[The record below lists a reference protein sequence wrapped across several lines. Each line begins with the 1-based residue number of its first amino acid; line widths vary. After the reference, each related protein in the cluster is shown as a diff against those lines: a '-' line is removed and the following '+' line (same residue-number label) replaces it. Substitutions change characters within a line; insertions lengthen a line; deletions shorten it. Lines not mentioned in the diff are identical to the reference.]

1 MGDQQAGDRLE
12 GRGRRSFTKALLR
25 DLRALEEMLR
35 EGRIEADTRRIGAE
49 QEMFLVDEAGHPAPL
64 ATEMLAGIGDPRFTT
79 ELARFNLEANLSPL
93 VFGGRCLSAM
103 EEELHD
109 VLRIAR
115 ERARELG
122 GNVVLAGIL
131 PTIRKSDLTLE
142 NMTPVPRYRTLNDV
156 MARLR
161 GGTWEF
167 RIRGIDDL
175 DVRHDSIMVE
185 ACNASFQVHFQ
196 VGADE
201 FARFY
206 NIAQVVAAPV
216 LAAAVNSPL
225 LFGRR
230 LWKETRI
237 ALFQQAIDTRS
248 PTEHLRETLPRVSF
262 GRRWV
267 RESVLELFQE
277 DIARFRSLL
286 AGRVDEDP
294 FAVLAEGGT
303 PQLQALR
310 LHNGTIYRWNRACY
324 GVTDGRPHLRIE
336 NRILPAGPTPR
347 DEVANAA
354 FWLGLIS
361 GIATEVGD
369 VTRELSFD
377 DAKANFNAAAR
388 QGLAAQFTWFG
399 GETLPAG
406 ELILRRLL
414 PLARE
419 GLLAGGVEAA
429 DVDLYLGV
437 VAERVDDDRTGA
449 QWLLRSLAGFGE
461 KGTGAERM
469 AALVA
474 AMARRQEEG
483 EPVARWSPADL
494 AEGGGWKRHYLKVE
508 QYMSTDLVTV
518 DEDEPVDLVAQ
529 LMDWQRVR
537 HVPVEDD
544 EGRLVG
550 LVSYRALLRLLARG
564 GVDPTGEPVAVAEV
578 MTRNP
583 VTVTPETSTLDAI
596 DLMRR
601 SGVGCLPV
609 VKDGRLV
616 GMITGRDFME
626 IARELLE
633 RKLRE

>member
-64 ATEMLAGIGDPRFTT
+64 ATEMLEGIDDPRFTT

-93 VFGGRCLSAM
+93 TFGGRCLSAM
-103 EEELHD
+103 EAELHE
-109 VLRIAR
+109 VLGIAR

-196 VGADE
+196 VGAEE

-206 NIAQVVAAPV
+206 NIAQVAAAPV

-248 PTEHLRETLPRVSF
+248 PTEHLREILPRVSF

-286 AGRVDEDP
+286 AGRVHEDP

-324 GVTDGRPHLRIE
+324 GVTGDRPHLRIE

-361 GIATEVGD
+361 GIAAEVGD

-406 ELILRRLL
+406 DLILRRLL

-419 GLLAGGVEAA
+419 GLLAGGVDPA
-429 DVDLYLGV
+429 DADLYLGV
-437 VAERVDDDRTGA
+437 IAERVEEDRTGA

-564 GVDPTGEPVAVAEV
+564 GVDPAGEPVAVAEV

>member
-12 GRGRRSFTKALLR
+12 GKGRRSFTKALLR

-35 EGRIEADTRRIGAE
+35 DGRIEASPRRIGAE
-49 QEMFLVDEAGHPAPL
+49 QEMFLVDSAGHPAPL
-64 ATEMLAGIGDPRFTT
+64 ATGMLEGIDDPRFTT

-93 VFGGRCLSAM
+93 VLGPGCLAAM
-103 EEELHD
+103 EAEIEE
-109 VLRIAR
+109 VLGIAR
-115 ERARELG
+115 RRARELG

-131 PTIRKSDLTLE
+131 PTIRKSDLGLE
-142 NMTPVPRYRTLNDV
+142 NMTPVPRYRTLNEV

-167 RIRGIDDL
+167 RIRGIDEL

-196 VGADE
+196 VGAEE

-206 NIAQVVAAPV
+206 NIAQVAAGPV

-230 LWKETRI
+230 LWRETRI

-286 AGRVDEDP
+286 AGRVEEDP

-324 GVTDGRPHLRIE
+324 GVTGGKPHLRIE

-361 GIATEVGD
+361 GIAGEVGD
-369 VTRELSFD
+369 VTRQISFE
-377 DAKANFNAAAR
+377 DAKANFGAAAR
-388 QGLAAQFTWFG
+388 QGLAAQFAWFG

-406 ELILRRLL
+406 ELILGRLL

-419 GLLAGGVEAA
+419 GLLAGGIPADEA
-429 DVDLYLGV
+429 DRYLGV
-437 VAERVDDDRTGA
+437 IAERVEEDRTGA
-449 QWLLRSLAGFGE
+449 QWMLRSLAGFGE

-474 AMARRQEEG
+474 AMAARQEEG
-483 EPVARWSPADL
+483 EPVARWRPADL

-544 EGRLVG
+544 QGRLVG

-564 GVDPTGEPVAVAEV
+564 GVDPAGEPVAVAEV

-583 VTVTPETSTLDAI
+583 VTVTPETSTLEAI

>member
-12 GRGRRSFTKALLR
+12 GAGRRSFTKALLR

-49 QEMFLVDEAGHPAPL
+49 QEMFLVDRAGHPAPL
-64 ATEMLAGIGDPRFTT
+64 ATGMLAGIDDPRFTT

-103 EEELHD
+103 EEELGE
-109 VLRIAR
+109 VLGIAR
-115 ERARELG
+115 RRARELG
-122 GNVVLAGIL
+122 GDVVLAGIL
-131 PTIRKSDLTLE
+131 PTIRKSDLDLA
-142 NMTPVPRYRTLNDV
+142 NMTPVPRYRALNEA

-196 VGADE
+196 VGAEE

-216 LAAAVNSPL
+216 LAVAVNSPL

-286 AGRVDEDP
+286 AGKVDEDP

-303 PQLQALR
+303 PSLQALR

-324 GVTDGRPHLRIE
+324 GVTGGRPHLRIE

-361 GIATEVGD
+361 GIAAEVGD
-369 VTRELSFD
+369 VTREISFD

-406 ELILRRLL
+406 DLVLRRLL

-419 GLLAGGVEAA
+419 GLLAGGVDPGEA
-429 DVDLYLGV
+429 DLYLGV
-437 VAERVDDDRTGA
+437 VRERVEEDRTGA
-449 QWLLRSLAGFGE
+449 QWMLRSLAGFGE

-474 AMARRQEEG
+474 AMAARQEAG
-483 EPVARWSPADL
+483 DPVARWQPADL

-529 LMDWQRVR
+529 LMDWQKVR
-537 HVPVEDD
+537 HVPVEDAA
-544 EGRLVG
+544 GRLVG

-564 GVDPTGEPVAVAEV
+564 GVDPAGEPVAVAEV

-583 VTVTPETSTLDAI
+583 VTATPETSTLEAI
-596 DLMRR
+596 DRMRR
-601 SGVGCLPV
+601 AGVGCLPV